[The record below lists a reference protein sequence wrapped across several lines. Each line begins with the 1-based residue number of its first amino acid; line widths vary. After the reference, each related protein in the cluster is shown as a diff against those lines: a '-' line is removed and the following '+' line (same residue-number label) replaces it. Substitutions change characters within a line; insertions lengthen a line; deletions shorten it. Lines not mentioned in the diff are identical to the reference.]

1 MEISYRNY
9 SYAYTPEGYNLVD
22 QTHYK
27 MHQKPTYVLSNK
39 DKKFILEF
47 YEQSNNVIKKILFD
61 DFLCVSV
68 NAKVGDVICTV
79 DKHLKTY
86 RLVVAN

>member
-1 MEISYRNY
+1 
-9 SYAYTPEGYNLVD
+9 
-22 QTHYK
+22 
-27 MHQKPTYVLSNK
+27 MHQKPTNILSNK
-39 DKKFILEF
+39 DKQFILEF

-68 NAKVGDVICTV
+68 KAKVGDVICTV